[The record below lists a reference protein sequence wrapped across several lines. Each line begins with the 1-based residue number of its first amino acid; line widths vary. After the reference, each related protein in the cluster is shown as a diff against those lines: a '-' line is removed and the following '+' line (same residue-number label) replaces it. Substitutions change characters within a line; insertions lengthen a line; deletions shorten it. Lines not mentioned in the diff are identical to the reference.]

1 MFVTKDMM
9 DRDIFYYIHEGGE
22 WVTSPNG
29 SAKHS
34 GHHHESTDV
43 NRNMFHAKFWANV
56 CGVLN
61 IQPLSAKISYT
72 LQFDPL
78 CLVPLDDDASVL
90 RMFRYKD
97 KFFHV
102 YVSTC
107 EEIVGELT
115 M

>member
-29 SAKHS
+29 STKYS
-34 GHHHESTDV
+34 GCCHESIDV
-43 NRNMFHAKFWANV
+43 NRNMFHAKFGATV
-56 CGVLN
+56 YGVLD
-61 IQPLSAKISYT
+61 IQPFSVKINYT
-72 LQFDPL
+72 LHFDPS
-78 CLVPLDDDASVL
+78 CLVPLDDDAPVS

-97 KFFHV
+97 RFCQV

-107 EEIVGELT
+107 EEIAGEPT